1 MTWVLSDST
10 QIKKGGVGNEK
21 MEKLQFGQPQVLLG
35 GKGEFGCVCGLGS
48 LGTWMCLSRQ
58 HLLMTEK
65 SENIKN
71 TPVLITATGVA
82 AGKEMEQVEAK

>member
-1 MTWVLSDST
+1 MKRWRNCSLVSL
-10 QIKKGGVGNEK
+10 KCCWE
-21 MEKLQFGQPQVLLG
+21 
-35 GKGEFGCVCGLGS
+35 GKGNSGCVCGLGS
-48 LGTWMCLSRQ
+48 HGTWMCLSRQ